1 MLSLNIIIGA
11 CLLYVFFLFLVAFAA
26 ERGAKR
32 GRTAW
37 LRSPA
42 VYTLSLS
49 VYCTGWTFF
58 GAVGYAA
65 RSSLEFVTI
74 YLGPTLVLIGWFVV
88 LRKLV
93 RVGRTQRITSI
104 ADLIS
109 SRYGK
114 SPMLGVF
121 VTVLCIIAGTPYIAL
136 QLQSVTLAFRT
147 FAPDTPTAAVA
158 GSLDPIGVWVA
169 AGLALF
175 TIIFG
180 TRNLDVDEKHNGVVM
195 AIAVEA
201 VVKLVALVA
210 VGWFVVFHVAGGP
223 GPMLAMIEQSPISDW
238 QLKADR
244 WIALTFVSAAA
255 FICLPR
261 MFHVLVVENTDEKHL
276 ATAAWAFPLYLCLIS
291 LFVVPIAVVGLSV
304 MPPGSNPDAFV
315 LTVPLAF
322 GQEGLAMLSFL
333 GGFSAATSMVIV
345 ASIALSTMVSNHI
358 VMPIWLRARQQRGGD
373 PGDVRNIVL
382 MSRRLTITAILALG
396 YAYYDLSGGGEALA
410 AIGLIS
416 FVGVAQILPA
426 LLGGLFWRGATRN
439 GAVIGL
445 ITGFVVWSYT
455 FFLPSFG
462 ADAFLAASTLSDGPL
477 GLAILRPQALFGIQ
491 GLDPFVHAVLWSLLL
506 NTAGFVLG
514 SLLTFP
520 QPLERLQG
528 ASFVNVY
535 RYSEAA
541 RGGGASLGEAE
552 DLLVMA
558 QRIIGNREAQ
568 DLFQSMAEAQGK
580 RGFLPDVTPAFLQAL
595 ERRLSGSVGTATA
608 HAMIGQI
615 TGAASVSV
623 EDLMKVADE
632 AAQIMEYSSQL
643 EAKSVELEKT
653 ARQLREANEKLT
665 QLSIQKDAFLSQ
677 ISHELR
683 TPMTSIR
690 AFSEILMATDRM
702 KVEERTRYSR
712 IIHDESRRLT
722 RLLDDLLD
730 LSVLENGKVSL
741 RLETL
746 TLGEIIDRAVAATEG
761 QGPEPAVRIRRERGA
776 EAAPITTDP
785 DRLAQVFI
793 NLISNAQKY
802 CAAGR
807 PELDIRVSLSGE
819 TVTVDF
825 IDNGRGIP
833 HANQGLIFE
842 KFSRLSDTRAAGG
855 AGLGLAICR
864 EIMDKLGGSISY
876 LPGQGG
882 AAFRV
887 VLPQAQ
893 SVAA

>member
-1 MLSLNIIIGA
+1 MPSFNFIIAA
-11 CLLYVFFLFLVAFAA
+11 CLLYVVFLFLVAFAA
-26 ERGAKR
+26 EKSARRGK
-32 GRTAW
+32 TAW
-37 LRSPA
+37 LRSPL

-65 RSSLEFVTI
+65 RSGLEFVTI
-74 YLGPTLVLIGWFVV
+74 YLGPTLVLIGWYAM

-93 RVGRTQRITSI
+93 RIGRTQRITSI

-121 VTVLCIIAGTPYIAL
+121 VTVLCVIVGAPYIAL

-147 FAPDTPTAAVA
+147 FAPEATTGMVA
-158 GSLDPIGVWVA
+158 GSLDPTAVWVA

-195 AIAVEA
+195 AIAVEGI
-201 VVKLVALVA
+201 VKLVALVA
-210 VGWFVVFHVAGGP
+210 VGWFVLFHVAGGP
-223 GPMLAMIEQSPISDW
+223 GAMLEMIEQSPIADW
-238 QLKADR
+238 RLDADR

-276 ATAAWAFPLYLCLIS
+276 ATAAWAFPLYLFLIS

-304 MPPGSNPDAFV
+304 MPPGSNPDTFV

-322 GQEGLAMLSFL
+322 GRVDLAMLSFL

-382 MSRRLTITAILALG
+382 MSRRLTIAAILALG
-396 YAYYDLSGGGEALA
+396 YAYYDLSGGGAALA
-410 AIGLIS
+410 SIGLIS

-426 LLGGLFWRGATRN
+426 LLGGLFWRGATRI
-439 GAVIGL
+439 GAAVGL
-445 ITGFVVWSYT
+445 VTGFVVWCYT

-462 ADAFLAASTLSDGPL
+462 PDAVLSASLLSNGPFGVAML
-477 GLAILRPQALFGIQ
+477 KPYALFGIE

-506 NTAGFVLG
+506 NTAGFLLG
-514 SLLTFP
+514 SLLVFP

-535 RYSEAA
+535 RQSDAA
-541 RGGGASLGEAE
+541 RGGGTTLGEPE

-558 QRIIGNREAQ
+558 QRILGTREAQ
-568 DLFQSMAEAQGK
+568 ALFQSAAESQGK
-580 RGFLPDVTPAFLQAL
+580 RGYLPDVTPAFLETL
-595 ERRLSGSVGTATA
+595 ERRLAGSVGAATA
-608 HAMIGQI
+608 HAMVGQI
-615 TGAASVSV
+615 TGVASVSV

-643 EAKSVELEKT
+643 EAKSAELERT

-665 QLSIQKDAFLSQ
+665 QLSIQKDSFLSQ

-702 KVEERTRYSR
+702 KVDDRTRYSR

-741 RLETL
+741 HIETL
-746 TLGEIIDRAVAATEG
+746 SLSSVIDRAVAATEG
-761 QGPEPAVRIRRERGA
+761 QAGEEPVRIRRERSA
-776 EAAPITTDP
+776 EAVPITTDP
-785 DRLAQVFI
+785 DRLSQVFI

-802 CAAGR
+802 CVAAQ
-807 PELDIRVSLSGE
+807 PELHIRVSHSGDV
-819 TVTVDF
+819 VTIDF
-825 IDNGRGIP
+825 VDNGKGIP
-833 HANQGLIFE
+833 ASRQGLIFE
-842 KFSRLSDTRAAGG
+842 KFSRLSDSRAAGG

-864 EIMDKLGGSISY
+864 EVMDKLGGSITY

-887 VLPQAQ
+887 VLPRAR
-893 SVAA
+893 AAAA